1 MNIINNFLKKNM
13 ESKISINVI
22 GDSMLD
28 WYYDVDVNRISPE
41 FPIPVFKS
49 SSEDPEA
56 GSVPG
61 GAANVAMQYNYFN
74 VDVKYV
80 SLITSLARIIY
91 NARGINTDY
100 CKVVDNMLLP
110 VKKRIYSDGIPL
122 VRWDIEKENFGLDD
136 IKKHLMDLVIPSS
149 DMNIF
154 SDYNKGIF
162 NMPWFRKYF
171 KNADSIVDPKH
182 ANIDLWEDCTVFKP
196 NASEAK
202 TLSDKKGWKD
212 QVEFFTNSIRCK
224 SVVITQSGEGV
235 VGKDSDYFEYR
246 PKQKTKKVSSV
257 IGAGDCFVC
266 FMSMALLRG
275 FTLPQACEIAYKAG
289 TFYVQRNMN
298 QPISPAELLSLS
310 DSKYVEEPEILSQR
324 NFKLVFTNGCFDFGL
339 TAAHVELLKF
349 AKRHGDKLVVAL
361 NSDASTARLKGS
373 GRPILPLEER
383 IKIVSSFDC
392 VDYVL
397 SFEEDTPLE
406 IIKKIDPD
414 IIVKGGD
421 YKKHEVVGNQIAEV
435 ILFDYMDVTST
446 TEKINKIS
454 NI

>member
-1 MNIINNFLKKNM
+1 
-13 ESKISINVI
+13 
-22 GDSMLD
+22 
-28 WYYDVDVNRISPE
+28 
-41 FPIPVFKS
+41 
-49 SSEDPEA
+49 
-56 GSVPG
+56 
-61 GAANVAMQYNYFN
+61 
-74 VDVKYV
+74 
-80 SLITSLARIIY
+80 
-91 NARGINTDY
+91 
-100 CKVVDNMLLP
+100 
-110 VKKRIYSDGIPL
+110 
-122 VRWDIEKENFGLDD
+122 
-136 IKKHLMDLVIPSS
+136 
-149 DMNIF
+149 
-154 SDYNKGIF
+154 
-162 NMPWFRKYF
+162 
-171 KNADSIVDPKH
+171 
-182 ANIDLWEDCTVFKP
+182 
-196 NASEAK
+196 
-202 TLSDKKGWKD
+202 
-212 QVEFFTNSIRCK
+212 
-224 SVVITQSGEGV
+224 
-235 VGKDSDYFEYR
+235 
-246 PKQKTKKVSSV
+246 
-257 IGAGDCFVC
+257 
-266 FMSMALLRG
+266 MA
-275 FTLPQACEIAYKAG
+275 
-289 TFYVQRNMN
+289 
-298 QPISPAELLSLS
+298 